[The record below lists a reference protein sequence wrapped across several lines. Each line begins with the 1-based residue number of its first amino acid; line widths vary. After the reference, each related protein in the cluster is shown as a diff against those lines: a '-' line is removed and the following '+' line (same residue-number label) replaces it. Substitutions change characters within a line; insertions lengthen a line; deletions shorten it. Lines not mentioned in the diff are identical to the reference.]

1 MLCWYHIASGI
12 PELANHPVAL
22 ILMLLI
28 PLLARGSFVGNGN
41 LAVMCAD
48 IAEEH
53 GAQHES
59 VPLGNTVPLVSLE
72 QILYQEDLPFPHM
85 RGLIDCGFQQG
96 IQVVHKQISSI
107 FIIVLI
113 INIVILN
120 VQNIDIIG
128 QKRMRVNRLR
138 TPSSPTLNF

>member
-1 MLCWYHIASGI
+1 MLYWYHIASCI
-12 PELANHPVAL
+12 PKLANHPVAL

-53 GAQHES
+53 RAQHES
-59 VPLGNTVPLVSLE
+59 VSFGNTVPLISLE
-72 QILYQEDLPFPHM
+72 QILYQEGLPFPHM